1 MVLDFV
7 FAHPIISLVAGV
19 VLYFVAKSVL
29 FSSKPVKRS
38 IPKGKYNDKV
48 SFHSTQRSFSAEIIA
63 KLTLFFLTFNYS
75 EQGEGV
81 L

>member
-48 SFHSTQRSFSAEIIA
+48 SFHSTLRSFSPCGPEIIA
-63 KLTLFFLTFNYS
+63 KLTFFDL
-75 EQGEGV
+75 
-81 L
+81 

>member
-48 SFHSTQRSFSAEIIA
+48 SFHSTRDRFP
-63 KLTLFFLTFNYS
+63 LLR
-75 EQGEGV
+75 
-81 L
+81 